1 MRIIKNLTRL
11 SLSAKVFLGLALGIL
26 FGVFFGEMMSFL
38 EIVGQAFVK
47 LLQMTVLPYVMFSL
61 IVALGRLTYSSA
73 ASLAAKCGLLLL
85 LLLTLGISM
94 VLTFPL
100 MFPDWES
107 ASFFTTSITHP
118 RVDPDF
124 LGLYIPANLFFSLT
138 NNVVPA
144 VVVFSI
150 AVGVALIGIG
160 NKKGLMESLSVMV
173 DALSRVTGF
182 VVSLA
187 PFGVF
192 AIAASAAGT
201 MSIDEFRTIQVYV
214 VCYIA
219 IALLLAFCILPGM
232 VVALTS
238 LRYRDV
244 VGMSRDALIT
254 AFATGSVFVVLPIL
268 AEKGKALLQ
277 KSTSQGEGHE
287 AMVDVIVPAAYSFPS
302 IGTVL
307 SLSFLIFAAWISGFP
322 LSVSQ
327 YPSFAVTGL
336 FSMFGG
342 TYVAIPFMLDFLR
355 IPNDTFQL
363 FVVMSNVVI
372 ARFEAL
378 LSAMHT
384 LVLALLGA
392 SAIAGRLRFRW
403 KRLISF
409 AALFVLSVL
418 ITILTVQ
425 IILTYGIK
433 REYQGYRIFVEMD
446 LLYEPT
452 QAKVYKSLPPPPTL
466 STSSESRLDSI
477 LEKGVLRV
485 GYKKD
490 ALPFVFT
497 NDAGRLVG
505 FDIEMAHMMARDMN
519 FRLEFILVEFDEI
532 SQRLN
537 QGTIDIMMGGLLAN
551 PGLAHKMYFSESYID
566 QTIAFIVKDHKREA
580 FSYLSD
586 VKNMEG
592 LTVGVPKVQY
602 FVDKVRS
609 ALPEAKIVLLD
620 SSREFF
626 TKKGPPL
633 DALILSA
640 EAGSAWSLIY
650 PQYSVVVPQPL
661 GVKLPTAFAM
671 PRGDITLV
679 KYVNTWIQDAKKS
692 KRMQA
697 IYNYWI
703 LGKKAVKK
711 QPRWSVIRNVLHW
724 VE

>member
-1 MRIIKNLTRL
+1 MKIIKNLT
-11 SLSAKVFLGLALGIL
+11 
-26 FGVFFGEMMSFL
+26 
-38 EIVGQAFVK
+38 
-47 LLQMTVLPYVMFSL
+47 
-61 IVALGRLTYSSA
+61 
-73 ASLAAKCGLLLL
+73 
-85 LLLTLGISM
+85 
-94 VLTFPL
+94 
-100 MFPDWES
+100 
-107 ASFFTTSITHP
+107 
-118 RVDPDF
+118 
-124 LGLYIPANLFFSLT
+124 
-138 NNVVPA
+138 
-144 VVVFSI
+144 
-150 AVGVALIGIG
+150 
-160 NKKGLMESLSVMV
+160 
-173 DALSRVTGF
+173 
-182 VVSLA
+182 
-187 PFGVF
+187 
-192 AIAASAAGT
+192 
-201 MSIDEFRTIQVYV
+201 
-214 VCYIA
+214 
-219 IALLLAFCILPGM
+219 
-232 VVALTS
+232 
-238 LRYRDV
+238 
-244 VGMSRDALIT
+244 
-254 AFATGSVFVVLPIL
+254 
-268 AEKGKALLQ
+268 
-277 KSTSQGEGHE
+277 
-287 AMVDVIVPAAYSFPS
+287 
-302 IGTVL
+302 
-307 SLSFLIFAAWISGFP
+307 
-322 LSVSQ
+322 
-327 YPSFAVTGL
+327 
-336 FSMFGG
+336 
-342 TYVAIPFMLDFLR
+342 
-355 IPNDTFQL
+355 
-363 FVVMSNVVI
+363 
-372 ARFEAL
+372 RFEAL
-378 LSAMHT
+378 LSAVHT

-519 FRLEFILVEFDEI
+519 FRLEFILVESDEI
-532 SQRLN
+532 SERLN
-537 QGTIDIMMGGLLAN
+537 QGTIDIMMGGLMAN

-566 QTIAFIVKDHKREA
+566 QTIAFIVKDYKREE